1 MTTHRSLVLAV
12 FLTVAPF
19 VGRPAAAGP
28 ILDFTGGSTMGA
40 AVDLTAGWK
49 FTVSS
54 QITIAGLGIFDV
66 GADGLAQSHQIG
78 LWSGDGSSL
87 LANATITNANSTSIA
102 STSNLGNWRA
112 TSISSL
118 QLGPGDYV
126 IGAFYQAGSPDTAV
140 RGATASTISGVTWDE
155 YRGSPGLTF
164 PATFT
169 GEGGKGFFGPNLFT
183 AGQTPPVPE
192 PKTYAMLMAG
202 LGLLGFIVHRRRKS
216 LNAAA

>member
-1 MTTHRSLVLAV
+1 MTTHRSLMLAV

-19 VGRPAAAGP
+19 VARPAAADP
-28 ILDFTGGSTMGA
+28 ILDFTGGSLMSTN
-40 AVDLTAGWK
+40 VDVTAGWK
-49 FTVSS
+49 FTVSAP
-54 QITIAGLGIFDV
+54 ITIAGIGIFDV
-66 GADGLAQSHQIG
+66 GADGLAQSHQIA
-78 LWSGDGSSL
+78 LWTGDGSRL
-87 LANATITNANSTSIA
+87 LGQVTISNANSTSVA
-102 STSNLGNWRA
+102 STSSLGNWRA
-112 TSISSL
+112 MSISSF
-118 QLGPGDYV
+118 QLTAGDYV
-126 IGAFYQAGSPDTAV
+126 IGAFYQGGSPDTAV

-155 YRGSPGLTF
+155 YRGSPGLMF